1 MKKKTILLV
10 CIAALTASVSSA
22 QSAVPSVGRNVSEAA
37 ANVGTGLCF
46 YRGALLVSLS
56 EGSTTANYSTSE
68 VKPGSHLQHKCKLD
82 GTRDPFFLEYGLTD
96 RWGIGISQGN
106 DLFTVNAQDY
116 YGFKPADNKPL
127 SVTTSEFS
135 FNLNYHYFVSGRVD
149 LSAFSSLGCFG
160 VNYASQ
166 IGETNYSYKAKGGIA
181 RIGTTGRYYFGQRK
195 RFGAL
200 LMLSAYSGSA
210 KPKNNTIQGQNGG
223 EAATSTSPLVRTYS
237 TRIAGTAIEFGICY
251 RFF

>member
-1 MKKKTILLV
+1 MKHKSTILV
-10 CIAALTASVSSA
+10 CIALLTASVSWA
-22 QSAVPSVGRNVSEAA
+22 QSIAPSFGRNVSDAA
-37 ANVGTGLCF
+37 VNVGGGLCF
-46 YRGALLVSLS
+46 YKGALLVSLS

-68 VKPGSHLQHKCKLD
+68 VRPNSCLRHKCKLD

-116 YGFKPADNKPL
+116 YGFNTKDNKPL
-127 SVTTSEFS
+127 SITTSEFS
-135 FNLNYHYFVSGRVD
+135 FNLNYHAFVSGRVD
-149 LSAFSSLGCFG
+149 LSLFSSLGCFG
-160 VNYASQ
+160 VNYSSQ
-166 IGETNYSYKAKGGIA
+166 IGETNFNYKAKGGIA

-210 KPKNNTIQGQNGG
+210 KPKNNAVQPQSGDET
-223 EAATSTSPLVRTYS
+223 ATSTSPLVKTYS
-237 TRIAGTAIEFGICY
+237 TRITGTAIEFGICY